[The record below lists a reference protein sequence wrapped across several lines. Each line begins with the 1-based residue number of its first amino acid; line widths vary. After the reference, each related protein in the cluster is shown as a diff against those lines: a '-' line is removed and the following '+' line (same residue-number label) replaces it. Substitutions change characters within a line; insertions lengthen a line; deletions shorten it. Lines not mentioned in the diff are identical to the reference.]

1 MARTLIQISQLHK
14 QYGATVIFEDA
25 QVAIQDDDKIGVIGR
40 NGAGKSTLCRII
52 LGEEEADA
60 GDVVLHPELRLSYLE
75 QKDSFLPN
83 ETVLE
88 FLMRYSQQE
97 DWRCGKIAGRFLLK
111 NDLLSRP
118 VAALSGGFQ
127 TRVKL
132 CAMLLR
138 EPNFLILDEPT
149 NYLDLKTLLLLEE
162 FLRDCPFGFIIVS
175 HDREFLKKTCSS
187 TMEVERG
194 EIVLYPGNVEDYL
207 GYKEMQ
213 QQQAAAINANIEIRR
228 KQLQTFVDKNKAK
241 ASKAT
246 QAASKVKM
254 LERLRP
260 IEVEHTLAT
269 VKITMPAVET
279 RKGMALRL
287 TGLGIGYPGKPIA
300 TDINIEIDRG
310 QHVAVLGDN
319 GQGKTTF
326 LSTLAG
332 VLKIQAGELRWGH
345 EVRIGSYAQHVFT
358 SMDPNITVRR
368 YLDKAALSAPG
379 PTIPSQTILD
389 MAGCFLFRGDDVD
402 KKISVLSG
410 GERSRLCL
418 AGLLLAK
425 YPVLLLD
432 EPTNH
437 LDFETVEAL
446 ASALRGYNG
455 TLFFTS
461 HDRTFVSLVATQ
473 IIEVRDGTV
482 ALYPDDYG
490 SYVYRIEKEVRD
502 ESADLKRS
510 AAPAQQPGTT
520 AVRRERQERLNTA
533 RNKLR
538 TVEKQVAALDAQ
550 KRAIIQQMA
559 EQPGGYSPE
568 LQARLE
574 TVSGDL
580 ERCESDWMAI
590 TEHIEALTNEL
601 GQKAGTS

>member
-14 QYGATVIFEDA
+14 HYGATVIFEDA
-25 QVAIQDDDKIGVIGR
+25 QVAIQDDHKIGVIGR

-52 LGEEEADA
+52 LKEEEADA
-60 GDVVLHPELRLSYLE
+60 GEVALHPELRLSYLE
-75 QKDSFLPN
+75 QKDSFLPG
-83 ETVLE
+83 ETVLQ
-88 FLMRYSQQE
+88 FLMRYSQQA

-111 NDLLSRP
+111 NDLLERP
-118 VAALSGGFQ
+118 VSALSGGFQ

-162 FLRDCPFGFIIVS
+162 FLRDCPFGFLIVS
-175 HDREFLKKTCSS
+175 HDREFLKKTCTA

-194 EIVLYPGNVEDYL
+194 EIILYPGDVEDYL
-207 GYKEMQ
+207 GYKEQ
-213 QQQAAAINANIEIRR
+213 QREQAAAINANIEIRR

-254 LERLRP
+254 LERLKP
-260 IEVEHTLAT
+260 IEVEHSLAT

-279 RKGMALRL
+279 RKGVALRL
-287 TGLGIGYPGKPIA
+287 TDLAIGYPGKSIA
-300 TDINIEIDRG
+300 KNITIEIERG

-332 VLKIQAGELRWGH
+332 VLKAQAGEMRWGH
-345 EVRIGSYAQHVFT
+345 EVRIGCYAQHVFT
-358 SMDPNITVRR
+358 SMDPTLTVHR
-368 YLDKAALSAPG
+368 YLDKAACSSPG
-379 PTIPSQTILD
+379 PTIPSQAILD
-389 MAGCFLFRGDDVD
+389 MAGCFLVRGDDVD

-446 ASALRGYNG
+446 AAALRGYNG

-473 IIEVRDGTV
+473 IIEVRDGNL
-482 ALYPDDYG
+482 AL
-490 SYVYRIEKEVRD
+490 
-502 ESADLKRS
+502 
-510 AAPAQQPGTT
+510 
-520 AVRRERQERLNTA
+520 
-533 RNKLR
+533 
-538 TVEKQVAALDAQ
+538 
-550 KRAIIQQMA
+550 
-559 EQPGGYSPE
+559 
-568 LQARLE
+568 
-574 TVSGDL
+574 
-580 ERCESDWMAI
+580 
-590 TEHIEALTNEL
+590 
-601 GQKAGTS
+601 